1 MKLTKNELREII
13 REVITES
20 TWKSAKAYFVAPKKA
35 KYKDE
40 KEVEKRFKKIPRSIK
55 KYFKATSTGIEITN
69 KFKSDAEELDEN
81 TDDGTE
87 FYLDEYVVI
96 LDKRNGKN
104 LMRIEEFDSDIY
116 SDFAINSGL
125 D

>member
-1 MKLTKNELREII
+1 MKNTSLTSIVKDILSER
-13 REVITES
+13 S
-20 TWKSAKAYFVAPKKA
+20 TWQSAKAYFVAPKKA

-55 KYFKATSTGIEITN
+55 KYFKATSKGIEITN

-96 LDKRNGKN
+96 LDKRGGKN

-116 SDFAINSGL
+116 SDFAINAGL

>member
-1 MKLTKNELREII
+1 MKNTSLTSIVKDILSER
-13 REVITES
+13 S
-20 TWKSAKAYFVAPKKA
+20 TWQSAKAYFVAPKKA